1 MNPNLK
7 FYVQIVVNIYRR
19 GEETLC
25 LSSAMVLTL
34 HSARVLAIDVIMNS

>member
-7 FYVQIVVNIYRR
+7 FYVQIVNIYRR

-34 HSARVLAIDVIMNS
+34 HSAGVLAIDVIMNS